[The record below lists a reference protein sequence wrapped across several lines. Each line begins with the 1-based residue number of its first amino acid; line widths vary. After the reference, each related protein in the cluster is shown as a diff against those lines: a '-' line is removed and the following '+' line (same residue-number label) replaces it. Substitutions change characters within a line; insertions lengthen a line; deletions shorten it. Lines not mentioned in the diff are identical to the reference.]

1 MNIVR
6 NEKLIQRNSRIAQ
19 ITMIVSLLILAGGM
33 FISFRYP
40 EQFALSLVALLGGFL
55 LSQIGIFF
63 SNRWGRPPRPDEVL
77 DKGLKG
83 LDKKYTLYHYAS
95 PVSHLLLGPAGVW
108 ILMPYRQK
116 GTISYSKGRWRQKGG
131 NFYLKLFAQES
142 LGRPDLELA
151 GEADKLRNFFT
162 KNLPEDQIPEVQAAL
177 VFMHPDTVIDIAE
190 DESPPAETVSVTK
203 IKDLVRKSAKAK
215 SLSEEKVDLVRNAIE
230 GNA

>member
-40 EQFALSLVALLGGFL
+40 EQFALSLAALLGGFL
-55 LSQIGIFF
+55 LSQIGIYF
-63 SNRWGRPPRPDEVL
+63 SNRWGRPPRPDQVL

-116 GTISYSKGRWRQKGG
+116 GTISYSNGRWRQKGG

-151 GEADKLRNFFT
+151 GEADKLRNFFA
-162 KNLPEDQIPEVQAAL
+162 KNLPEDQIPEFQAAL
-177 VFMHPDTVIDIAE
+177 VFMHPDAVIDITEEEA
-190 DESPPAETVSVTK
+190 PPAETVSVTK
-203 IKDLVRKSAKAK
+203 IKDLIRKSAKAK
-215 SLSEEKVDLVRNAIE
+215 SLSEEKVNLVRNAIE
-230 GNA
+230 GDA